1 MTMRYTDAQ
10 ALCVEAKQK
19 YLWDSTKELVDEV
32 VNDASYSE
40 VPYKKEKLLEK
51 HFRTMAVVNRVLDE
65 LSHEFWVVYEDK

>member
-1 MTMRYTDAQ
+1 MRYTDAQ

-51 HFRTMAVVNRVLDE
+51 HFRTMAVVNKVLDE